1 MTELLVKLF
10 VKNSKDTKDTKV
22 RLAYGNLAGIV
33 GILCNVLLFAG
44 KYIIGTLFGSILSV
58 CLDLNWDQKKQMR
71 SIRMVM
77 RGMSIWR
84 DLWSVSL
91 SWLSACH
98 WQKKVF

>member
-44 KYIIGTLFGSILSV
+44 NYISVTLYGSYEIADDAVNNLSYA
-58 CLDLNWDQKKQMR
+58 
-71 SIRMVM
+71 S
-77 RGMSIWR
+77 
-84 DLWSVSL
+84 
-91 SWLSACH
+91 
-98 WQKKVF
+98 